1 MKSWTDRREE
11 DMVLSELGTI
21 TGLQIGIVRGGG
33 KSQRSRGPRDLRVK
47 ALVFTSQNLLDP
59 CSPMVKTFHF
69 HFLSWYRSRRLPFEG
84 MRMQPQ
90 QCVGLLALMFCL
102 M

>member
-1 MKSWTDRREE
+1 MQAMKSWTDRREE

-33 KSQRSRGPRDLRVK
+33 KSRRSRGPRDLRVK

-59 CSPMVKTFHF
+59 CSPMVRPFTFTSYHGIEVEDCP
-69 HFLSWYRSRRLPFEG
+69 SR
-84 MRMQPQ
+84 
-90 QCVGLLALMFCL
+90 A
-102 M
+102 